1 VSKKKVFLDPP
12 GKDLKQFQGKYGSDW
27 KRFVESP
34 AGQAGLQF
42 LRNREMERVLM
53 LSESDIEKNS
63 REYLSALKG
72 YLKHEDELMKLPEM
86 TDFTLPFE
94 DNATEYRSP
103 EQEAEMQM
111 LEMKFREENRKER
124 YA

>member
-1 VSKKKVFLDPP
+1 VPKSKKVFLEPA
-12 GKDLKQFQGKYGSDW
+12 GKDLKQFQGKYGSEW

-42 LRNREMERVLM
+42 LRNRKMERVLM

-63 REYLSALKG
+63 REYLSDLKG
-72 YLKHEDELMKLPEM
+72 YLQHEDELMKLPEM

-94 DNATEYRSP
+94 EPDEYISP
-103 EQEAEMQM
+103 EQEAEQDQ
-111 LEMKFREENRKER
+111 LRARFREENRKER